1 MSKIFLEKA
10 IIVNR
15 SPFGAPLELSFREN
29 EILVLSA
36 LNGMG
41 KTTILSHVVD
51 GLYEMAKAHFPNE
64 FKGVE
69 NQYYRVSSQLF
80 NIRANE
86 PSFVYLR
93 FAVHGG
99 RKIDYVDARGDANGN
114 CTSEQYDA
122 AIRVDNKISFGAF
135 ARQLAQLGNA
145 KLVHGLDPA
154 SAKEIF
160 QKNVLTY
167 FPSYRYEQPGYLN
180 DPYKVNL
187 EFKTGSGFLG
197 YLPNPLEVTTGLRGL
212 MNWIMDVVLD
222 IRQPGGNPLQRYLD
236 NGTYSNLCRV
246 LSEII
251 CSKFGEESTQIVG
264 GQAIPTFR
272 FGVGPR
278 NSGAARLSVHKNAE
292 NDPPLYP
299 TVLTLS
305 SGESSMLCMFGEL
318 LRQADKIGENMM
330 FQNIQ
335 GIVLIDE
342 IDKHLHIRAQRA
354 VLPML
359 LGMFPNVQFITTSHS
374 PFLNIGLNEIVPDR
388 TEIVSLPFGVRIR
401 PSEDTQYGEVY
412 DLMLAEE
419 SRFKDLAVALQR
431 QIDDH
436 RENMK
441 PLLVTE
447 GKTDVAHLKKAAQAL
462 MIYDLDVEYFC
473 GVDEYGGSGPLKK
486 MLEQRSR
493 LPEGRIIVGIF
504 DRDELSIVA
513 EIEEG
518 GNAVKCYG
526 NNVYAIC
533 LPAVDGNDRCS
544 IEHYYPV
551 DILKKVHEGRRLFT
565 GNEFFESGNSKD
577 GAYYTRLN
585 LKKKVEV
592 NGIIDEKVYSKED
605 LEGRT
610 NVALTKAQYANLVQT
625 ESFIGDFRFE
635 SFKPIFDRLRT
646 IPGVVNAIAQ
656 SQ

>member
-10 IIVNR
+10 IFVNR
-15 SPFGAPLELSFREN
+15 APFDAPLELSFREN
-29 EILVLSA
+29 EIVVLSA
-36 LNGMG
+36 VNGRG
-41 KTTILSHVVD
+41 KTTILSHAVD
-51 GLYEMAKAHFPNE
+51 AFYEMAKGHFPND

-69 NQYYRVSSQLF
+69 GQYYRVSSQIF
-80 NIRANE
+80 NVRSHE

-93 FAVHGG
+93 FSVADG
-99 RKIDYVDARGDANGN
+99 RKIDYVDARGDAAGH
-114 CTSEQYDA
+114 CTPEQYDR
-122 AIRVDNKISFGAF
+122 AIRLENKVPFRELSG
-135 ARQLAQLGNA
+135 QLSQGGNA
-145 KLVHGLDPA
+145 KLARGLDPA
-154 SAKEIF
+154 LAKDVF
-160 QKNVLTY
+160 HKNVLTY

-180 DPYKVNL
+180 DPYKIKL
-187 EFKTGSGFLG
+187 EFKKESGFSG
-197 YLPNPLEVTTGLRGL
+197 YLPNPLEVVTGLRGL

>member
-10 IIVNR
+10 IFVNR
-15 SPFGAPLELSFREN
+15 SPFDVPLELSFREN

-51 GLYEMAKAHFPNE
+51 GLYEMAKAHFQNE

-69 NQYYRVSSQLF
+69 NQYYRVSSPLF
-80 NIRANE
+80 NVRANE

-99 RKIDYVDARGDANGN
+99 RKIDFVDARSDANGN

-122 AIRVDNKISFGAF
+122 AIRIDNKISFGTF
-135 ARQLAQLGNA
+135 SKQLSQLGNA
-145 KLVHGLDPA
+145 KWVHGLDSA
-154 SAKEIF
+154 SAKVIF

-187 EFKTGSGFLG
+187 EFKTESVFFG

-222 IRQPGGNPLQRYLD
+222 IRQPGGDILQRHL
-236 NGTYSNLCRV
+236 NNSTYNNLCRV

-251 CSKFGEESTQIVG
+251 FSKFGVESTQIVS

-278 NSGAARLSVHKNAE
+278 NSGAARLSVHRNAE
-292 NDPPLYP
+292 NEPPLYP
-299 TVLTLS
+299 TLLTLS
-305 SGESSMLCMFGEL
+305 SGESSMLCIFGEL

-342 IDKHLHIRAQRA
+342 IDKHLHVRAQRA

-374 PFLNIGLNEIVPDR
+374 PFLNIGLNEIIPGR

-401 PSEDTQYGEVY
+401 PSEDPQFNEVY
-412 DLMLAEE
+412 DLMLKEE
-419 SRFKDLAVALQR
+419 GRFRSLTVALQR
-431 QIDDH
+431 EIDEH
-436 RENMK
+436 RENLK
-441 PLLVTE
+441 PLFVTE
-447 GKTDVAHLKKAAQAL
+447 GKTDVAHLKKAAQML
-462 MIYDLDVEYFC
+462 TIDDLDAEYFR
-473 GVDEYGGSGPLKK
+473 GVDECGGSDSLRKL
-486 MLEQRSR
+486 LEQRSR
-493 LPEGRIIVGIF
+493 LPEERIIVGIF
-504 DRDELSIVA
+504 DRDEPNIVA
-513 EIEEG
+513 EVEG
-518 GNAVKCYG
+518 GENAVKHYG

-533 LPAVDGNDRCS
+533 LPAVVGNDRCS
-544 IEHYYPV
+544 IEHYYP
-551 DILKKVHEGRRLFT
+551 DHILKKEHDGLRLFT
-565 GNEFFESGNSKD
+565 GNEFYENGNSKD
-577 GAYYTRLN
+577 GSYYTRLN

-592 NGIIDEKVYSKED
+592 NGIIDEKVYSKDD

-625 ESFIGDFRFE
+625 DSFIGNFRFE

-656 SQ
+656 PQ